1 MYNLKKGLNIPIS
14 GSPEGTVSDSTKISH
29 VGILGPDYIGM
40 KPTMMVE
47 VGDQVK
53 IGSVLFEDKKNPG
66 VFFTSPAGGLIKSI
80 NRGEK
85 RRFISIEIEVADQ
98 ENQVEIL
105 NDSDEILFKN
115 LSKYGVINNFR
126 TRPFNKTPK
135 PNDIPNDIF
144 VNICDTNPLSVDP
157 YIYLQHEIDLFNRS
171 LIKLKE
177 IFNCNIHVCY
187 QNNDFNN
194 FIDGI
199 NYYNFKGPHP
209 AGLSGTH
216 IHFIKPVGIN
226 SKCWYTD
233 GQGILSFGDFA
244 LNNKIRTSRY
254 VSIGGP
260 SIIEPKIVK
269 ARVGSDCRELVAGN
283 LKDNSRLIS
292 GSVLNGYEITDSLT
306 FLGFYHNQI
315 SAISDEVP
323 DTFLNWLMPGSKLHS
338 KLGAF
343 ISSWVKPE
351 EFEFNTALNGSN
363 RGIVPVA
370 AYEEVMPLNIMSLQ
384 LLKSIVVKDIE
395 NAIKLGVLELAPE
408 DLSLCSY
415 VCPSKYDYC
424 SILDE
429 NLELI
434 YKELQ

>member
-1 MYNLKKGLNIPIS
+1 MYNLKEGLDIPIS
-14 GSPEGTVSDSTKISH
+14 GSPEGTIYDSTKISH
-29 VGILGPDYIGM
+29 VGILGPDYAGM

-47 VGDQVK
+47 TGDDVQ
-53 IGSVLFEDKKNPG
+53 IGSPLFEDKKNPG

-98 ENQVEIL
+98 ENQVEIF
-105 NDSDEILFKN
+105 NDNNEILISN
-115 LSKYGVINNFR
+115 LSKFGIINCFR

-135 PNDIPNDIF
+135 LNNIPEDIF
-144 VNICDTNPLSVDP
+144 INICDTNPLSVDP
-157 YIYLQHEIDLFNRS
+157 YTYLHYEMDLFNKS
-171 LIKLKE
+171 LIKMKE
-177 IFNCNIHVCY
+177 VFDCNIHVCY
-187 QNNDFNN
+187 QSDEFDD
-194 FIDGI
+194 FIDDI
-199 NYYNFKGPHP
+199 NYYKFNGPHP
-209 AGLSGTH
+209 AGLTGTH
-216 IHFIKPVGIN
+216 IHFIKPVDIN
-226 SKCWYTD
+226 SKCWHTD
-233 GQGILSFGDFA
+233 GQGVLSFGDFA
-244 LNNKIRTSRY
+244 LKNKIRTSKY

-260 SIIEPKIVK
+260 SIVEPKIVK
-269 ARVGSDCRELVAGN
+269 ARIGSDCRELVAGN
-283 LKDNSRLIS
+283 LRDNSRLIS
-292 GSVLNGYEITDSLT
+292 GSVLNGYEINDSIS

-343 ISSWVKPE
+343 VSSWVKPD

-415 VCPSKYDYC
+415 VCPGKYDYC

>member
-14 GSPEGTVSDSTKISH
+14 GIPEGNVSDSTKISH
-29 VGILGPDYIGM
+29 VGILGPDYVGM

-47 VGDQVK
+47 IGNDVQ
-53 IGSVLFEDKKNPG
+53 IGSALFEDKKNPG
-66 VFFTSPAGGLIKSI
+66 VFFTSPAGGSIKSI

-85 RRFISIEIEVADQ
+85 RRLISIEIEVADQ
-98 ENQVEIL
+98 ENQVEFF
-105 NDSDEILFKN
+105 NDNNETLICN
-115 LSKYGVINNFR
+115 LSKYGIINYFR

-135 PNDIPNDIF
+135 PNNVPEDIF

-157 YIYLQHEIDLFNRS
+157 YTYLHYEMDLFNKS
-171 LIKLKE
+171 LIKMKE
-177 IFNCNIHVCY
+177 VFDCNIHVCY
-187 QNNDFNN
+187 QSDGFDD
-194 FIDGI
+194 FIDDI
-199 NYYNFKGPHP
+199 NYYKFNGPHP
-209 AGLSGTH
+209 AGLTGTH
-216 IHFIKPVGIN
+216 IHFIKPVDIN
-226 SKCWYTD
+226 SKCWHTD
-233 GQGILSFGDFA
+233 GQGVLSFGDFA
-244 LNNKIRTSRY
+244 LKNKIRTSKY

-260 SIIEPKIVK
+260 SIVEPKIVK
-269 ARVGSDCRELVAGN
+269 ARIGSDCRELVAGN
-283 LKDNSRLIS
+283 LRDNSRLIS
-292 GSVLNGYEITDSLT
+292 GSVLNGYEINDSIS

-343 ISSWVKPE
+343 VSSWVKPD

-415 VCPSKYDYC
+415 VCPGKYDYC

-429 NLELI
+429 KLELI

>member
-1 MYNLKKGLNIPIS
+1 
-14 GSPEGTVSDSTKISH
+14 
-29 VGILGPDYIGM
+29 M
-40 KPTMMVE
+40 K
-47 VGDQVK
+47 
-53 IGSVLFEDKKNPG
+53 
-66 VFFTSPAGGLIKSI
+66 
-80 NRGEK
+80 
-85 RRFISIEIEVADQ
+85 
-98 ENQVEIL
+98 
-105 NDSDEILFKN
+105 
-115 LSKYGVINNFR
+115 
-126 TRPFNKTPK
+126 
-135 PNDIPNDIF
+135 
-144 VNICDTNPLSVDP
+144 
-157 YIYLQHEIDLFNRS
+157 
-171 LIKLKE
+171 
-177 IFNCNIHVCY
+177 
-187 QNNDFNN
+187 
-194 FIDGI
+194 
-199 NYYNFKGPHP
+199 
-209 AGLSGTH
+209 
-216 IHFIKPVGIN
+216 
-226 SKCWYTD
+226 
-233 GQGILSFGDFA
+233 
-244 LNNKIRTSRY
+244 Y

-260 SIIEPKIVK
+260 SILEPKIVK
-269 ARVGSDCRELVAGN
+269 GRIGSDCRELVAGN
-283 LKDNSRLIS
+283 LRDNSRLIS
-292 GSVLNGYEITDSLT
+292 GSVLNGYEINDSIS

-343 ISSWVKPE
+343 VSSWVKPD

-415 VCPSKYDYC
+415 VCPGKYDYC